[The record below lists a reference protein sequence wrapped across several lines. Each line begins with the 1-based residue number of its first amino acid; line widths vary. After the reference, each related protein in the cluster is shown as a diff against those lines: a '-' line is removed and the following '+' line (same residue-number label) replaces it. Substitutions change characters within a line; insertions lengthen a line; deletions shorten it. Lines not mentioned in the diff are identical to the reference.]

1 MEAGTAMTTNQTPE
15 QAVDAAVERVM
26 GSARALCADF
36 FITCDQSRDPVSLN
50 EYFRS
55 SAQIAAYLT
64 TLRTE
69 LEARYEAGR
78 RDGMVEGL
86 EKGCN
91 ALHWIKSRV
100 AATSKQKQD
109 VIEWDETLHQAIREA
124 KALATP
130 TETKPTEDTV

>member
-1 MEAGTAMTTNQTPE
+1 MTTNQTPE
-15 QAVDAAVERVM
+15 QELDAAVERVM
-26 GSARALCADF
+26 ADVIPFLDKNLGRVRAEQA
-36 FITCDQSRDPVSLN
+36 I
-50 EYFRS
+50 
-55 SAQIAAYLT
+55 
-64 TLRTE
+64 RTE
-69 LEARYEAGR
+69 LKAMHKGGR

-130 TETKPTEDTV
+130 TETKPTEAITSASEPQTGGAS